1 MNGNNDRAID
11 FRIFKEVDSHEVVFP
26 AGTVILTP
34 GETSRMM
41 YIVKEGVVSVQIH
54 NMTVENIPEGNIFGE
69 MGIVDP
75 QPHTAKVVA
84 LTDTVLFGITEQQF
98 LKLISSTPTFALR
111 VMRILS
117 RRARAMNARL
127 LENGAMDSEQ
137 FELAD

>member
-1 MNGNNDRAID
+1 MNETNGRAID
-11 FRIFKEVDSHEVVFP
+11 FRLFKEIDSHEITYS
-26 AGTVILTP
+26 AGSVILTP

-41 YIVKEGVVSVQIH
+41 YVVKQGVVSVQIH

-75 QPHTAKVVA
+75 RPHTAKVVA
-84 LTDTVLFGITEQQF
+84 LTDVILFGITEQQF
-98 LKLISSTPTFALR
+98 LKLISTTPTFAIR
-111 VMRILS
+111 VMRVLA
-117 RRARAMNARL
+117 RRARSMNARL

>member
-1 MNGNNDRAID
+1 MISERNMNGTNDRAID
-11 FRIFKEVDSHEVVFP
+11 FRIFKEVDSHEVAYP
-26 AGTVILTP
+26 AGSVILTP

-54 NMTVENIPEGNIFGE
+54 NMTVENISEGSIFGE

-75 QPHTAKVVA
+75 QP
-84 LTDTVLFGITEQQF
+84 QF
-98 LKLISSTPTFALR
+98 LKLISTTPTFALR
-111 VMRILS
+111 VMRILA

-137 FELAD
+137 FEPAE

>member
-1 MNGNNDRAID
+1 MNRTNDRAID
-11 FRIFKEVDSHEVVFP
+11 FRIFKEVDSHEVAYP
-26 AGTVILTP
+26 AGSVILTP

-84 LTDTVLFGITEQQF
+84 LTDTVLFGIDEQQF
-98 LKLISSTPTFALR
+98 LKLISTTPTFAVR
-111 VMRILS
+111 VMRVLA

-127 LENGAMDSEQ
+127 LENGVMDSEQ
-137 FELAD
+137 FELAE